1 MDMLVDAVFSLGT
14 VVMMGMK
21 MRSTPARAS
30 SWMWP
35 CTSFAG
41 KQIVSDAT
49 WGSPSSN
56 MARVDGRE
64 RRMANPSERSSAFQN
79 GMVSQNARTRGMP
92 MVMPRSGAICSMGQ
106 SWKRIFWRVS
116 KRFSPAFDCS
126 LAALSAERVAGS
138 FGSPTISPRGQR
150 LPVTKVVPSAKAMTV
165 RLQRLAQ
172 NGQATLACCR

>member
-21 MRSTPARAS
+21 TRSTPARAS

-41 KQIVSDAT
+41 KQMVSDAT

-92 MVMPRSGAICSMGQ
+92 MVTPRSGATCSMGQ
-106 SWKRIFWRVS
+106 SWKRSFWRAS
-116 KRFSPAFDCS
+116 KRFSPAFACS
-126 LAALSAERVAGS
+126 SAVLSAERVAGS
-138 FGSPTISPRGQR
+138 FGSPTIWPRGQR
-150 LPVTKVVPSAKAMTV
+150 FPVTKAAPSANVITV
-165 RLQRLAQ
+165 RLQWLAQ
-172 NGQATLACCR
+172 NGQVTFAR